1 MDAIE
6 NYLNRLSP
14 RDRVVVISLA
24 IFVVLSLMSLGA
36 LNLHR
41 SAEKAQQQASQEKEL
56 LAWLQASTP
65 LLNGAGSN
73 NGMSV
78 LDTVSASAGG
88 SGINMQRFE
97 PDGDSVRV
105 WLEGADF
112 AKVASWLNN
121 LTQQGVKAQE
131 VHFEQDSKGLNVRL
145 VFGR

>member
-6 NYLNRLSP
+6 SYLNRLSP
-14 RDRVVVISLA
+14 RDRVVVIMLA

-121 LTQQGVKAQE
+121 LTQHGVKAQE